1 MTAIFGSHKRF
12 PEANVNH
19 LRPRVSYSFILLAA
33 AAVLLLS
40 SPLSAQDANALF
52 VTKCAACHGK
62 DAVGQTPMG
71 LKLKVRD
78 LHSPE
83 VQKET
88 DAALRQVIAKGKAK
102 MPGYEAKFSK
112 EQIDGLVAYVRGLAK
127 K

>member
-1 MTAIFGSHKRF
+1 VKHQ
-12 PEANVNH
+12 
-19 LRPRVSYSFILLAA
+19 RPRIAYSFMLLAV

-40 SPLSAQDANALF
+40 SPLSAQDGGALYA
-52 VTKCAACHGK
+52 TKCAACHGK

-78 LHSPE
+78 LHSAE

-88 DAALRQVIAKGKAK
+88 DASLRQIITKGKAK
-102 MPGYEAKFSK
+102 MPAFEAKFSK
-112 EQIDGLVAYVRGLAK
+112 EQIDSLVAYVRGLAPK